1 MMMQI
6 SDFWS
11 WKFDGLATQ
20 AEAATSQKRRD
31 LRVQVTGLLSK
42 KRANMP
48 SLLVIS
54 LLFGFLLLQP
64 AALALA
70 PPHLLAL
77 GTAYL
82 DMDAPMAGAANHI

>member
-1 MMMQI
+1 
-6 SDFWS
+6 
-11 WKFDGLATQ
+11 
-20 AEAATSQKRRD
+20 
-31 LRVQVTGLLSK
+31 
-42 KRANMP
+42 MP

-64 AALALA
+64 AALAPA

-82 DMDAPMAGAANHI
+82 DMDAPMAGAAYHI